1 LKIEKE
7 ELSNNYKEQVEKIH
21 LLLEEK
27 DKIYSELDNM
37 RTELNKVYQEKEKL
51 NIEKEKLVLL
61 KNKHEKEI
69 ENYSILL
76 SKAEIDNSS
85 SFDKFTKQNSKIDK
99 DKEILQEEKRNLI
112 EKIEALTSEIT
123 MTSNELDFVKHQ
135 ENNAKT
141 YIEKLE
147 VTNRNLLSENQNFQL
162 EIEKLKFNYENL
174 QKALK
179 EKKTFSVHGERQLTN
194 IKEKLY
200 NLSSN
205 SISTSLINSSLNNDK
220 NLVKISLT

>member
-123 MTSNELDFVKHQ
+123 MTSLFPCM
-135 ENNAKT
+135 
-141 YIEKLE
+141 
-147 VTNRNLLSENQNFQL
+147 
-162 EIEKLKFNYENL
+162 
-174 QKALK
+174 
-179 EKKTFSVHGERQLTN
+179 ERDN
-194 IKEKLY
+194 
-200 NLSSN
+200 
-205 SISTSLINSSLNNDK
+205 
-220 NLVKISLT
+220 